1 MISSLLDQLSPELI
15 SGMTQKFGLDQN
27 KASEAVVTT
36 KDSLLESLTKE
47 VSGGNFEGILGML
60 NQGSGLTQ
68 NPLFKSILGNLS
80 GSFAAKL
87 GLSPEMALSIASFV
101 LPKIIA
107 AVANTKEGNIDKTD
121 LIKMLGQSSGK
132 AIADKASDLLKGGLG
147 GLFK

>member
-15 SGMTQKFGLDQN
+15 SEMTQKFGLDKS
-27 KASEAVVTT
+27 KAAEAVDTT
-36 KDSLLESLTKE
+36 KDSLVESLTKE
-47 VSGGNFEGILGML
+47 VSGGNFDGILGML

-68 NPLFKSILGNLS
+68 NPMFKSLLGNLS
-80 GSFAAKL
+80 GSFASRL
-87 GLSPEMALSIASFV
+87 GISPEIALSIASFV

-107 AVANTKEGNIDKTD
+107 AVSNSKDGNMDKTD